1 MSKSSPFL
9 PMLCLGRA
17 LEAPIIPSSWK
28 ADWRRG
34 MRSHLLR
41 LAVEC
46 IQQLVSIYLAGN
58 RSFLS
63 KTSTATVQHGWLV
76 APQERGFLHWAEAV
90 LGELG

>member
-1 MSKSSPFL
+1 M
-9 PMLCLGRA
+9 
-17 LEAPIIPSSWK
+17 
-28 ADWRRG
+28 
-34 MRSHLLR
+34 
-41 LAVEC
+41 EC

-76 APQERGFLHWAEAV
+76 APWERGVLHWAEAV